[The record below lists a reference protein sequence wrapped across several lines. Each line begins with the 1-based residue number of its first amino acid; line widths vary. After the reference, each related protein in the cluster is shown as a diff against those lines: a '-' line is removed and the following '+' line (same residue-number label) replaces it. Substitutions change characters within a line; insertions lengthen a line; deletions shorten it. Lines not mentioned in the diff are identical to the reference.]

1 MEKSWVDF
9 INFFEKE
16 NRPSPILISVLK
28 KTTVENQNVDGNL
41 YVLCDNLG
49 TKILLER
56 KKNEIEASLS
66 KFLKKELRLVFFI
79 KEKKIKKPKDT
90 PLLRFEL
97 EKQEAIKKSGLL
109 EKYTFENYAVSSS
122 NHFAHA
128 AALAV
133 SQKLG
138 KMYNPLFIYGS
149 VGVGKTHLAQAIANR
164 VLENDLTKKVLFCS
178 SESFVNDLVELIRSK
193 NTLFFRKKY
202 RSLDLL
208 VVDDIQFIAGK
219 NAVQEEFFHTFNS
232 IIMAGG
238 QIVITSDRPPQEID
252 HLEDRLRSRFAG
264 GLVVD
269 IQKPDL
275 ELKIAIL
282 LIKAKERGIEIEME
296 AAESIAETADDTR
309 ELEGKLLEFWAKAFR
324 ENSKITKE
332 FVEREINNKKNNFF
346 VVKKINPQIII
357 KTVCS
362 FYGIRQSEIKNQN
375 RKERVAFA
383 RQVIMYLLRNILNLK
398 YEEIAYLLKKK
409 DHTTII
415 HGVDKIT
422 RLLLKNPQVKEEVS
436 LITQNLR

>member
-1 MEKSWVDF
+1 MEKMWFDF
-9 INFFEKE
+9 IRFFENE
-16 NRPSPILISVLK
+16 NHPSPILISVLK
-28 KTTVENQNVDGNL
+28 KTNIENSNSDGDL

-56 KKNEIEASLS
+56 KKNEIEKSLS
-66 KFLKKELRLVFFI
+66 KFLKKELRLIFLI
-79 KEKKIKKPKDT
+79 KEKKIKKTKDA
-90 PLLRFEL
+90 PLLRFEI
-97 EKQEAIKKSGLL
+97 ERQEAIKKSGLL

-122 NHFAHA
+122 NQLAHA

-133 SQKLG
+133 SEKLG
-138 KMYNPLFIYGS
+138 KIYNPLFIYGS

-164 VLENDLTKKVLFCS
+164 VLENNLSKKVLFTS

-208 VVDDIQFIAGK
+208 VIDDIQFIAGK
-219 NAVQEEFFHTFNS
+219 NAVQEEFFHTFNA
-232 IIMAGG
+232 IIMNGG

-252 HLEDRLRSRFAG
+252 RLEDRLRSRFSG

-275 ELKIAIL
+275 ELKIAII
-282 LIKAKERGIEIEME
+282 LIKAKERGIEIDVE
-296 AAESIAETADDTR
+296 AAEIIAETTNDTR
-309 ELEGKLLEFWAKAFR
+309 ELEGKLLEFSAKAFR
-324 ENSKITKE
+324 ENTKITKE
-332 FVEREINNKKNNFF
+332 FVEKEINNKKSELVIN
-346 VVKKINPQIII
+346 KKIGPQTII

-362 FYGIRQSEIKNQN
+362 FYGIKPSEIKNQN

-383 RQVIMYLLRNILNLK
+383 RQVVMYLLRNLINLK
-398 YEEIAYLLKKK
+398 YEEIAFLLKKK

-422 RLLLKNPQVKEEVS
+422 RLLLKNPQIKEEIS
-436 LITQNLR
+436 LITQNLK

>member
-1 MEKSWVDF
+1 MKKFWVDF

-28 KTTVENQNVDGNL
+28 KTSVENQNADDSL

-202 RSLDLL
+202 RSLNLL

-252 HLEDRLRSRFAG
+252 RLEDRLRSRFTG

-282 LIKAKERGIEIEME
+282 LIKAKERGIEIEVE
-296 AAESIAETADDTR
+296 AAESIAETTDDTR

-346 VVKKINPQIII
+346 VVKKINPQTII

-362 FYGIRQSEIKNQN
+362 FYGIKQSEIKNQS

-422 RLLLKNPQVKEEVS
+422 GLLLKNAQVKEEVS